1 LREAG
6 IDREKVYSILMK
18 KRQAGEAEPYGES
31 AGYGPGRSDYRSPA
45 GKSVVTP
52 ASLVKP
58 VGFSHGVAA
67 SGRFVFLAG
76 QIAVDSEGKLV
87 APGDV
92 VEQYRQVL
100 RNLQAVIDEAG
111 GQMSDIVK
119 LTMYVKDRDD
129 YRAHLKELGRVHK
142 DFFGSYYPATALVEI
157 SRFFEEGVL
166 IEIEGIAVLA

>member
-1 LREAG
+1 MSESRG
-6 IDREKVYSILMK
+6 KKVI
-18 KRQAGEAEPYGES
+18 
-31 AGYGPGRSDYRSPA
+31 
-45 GKSVVTP
+45 TP

-58 VGFSHGVAA
+58 VGFSHGVLAE
-67 SGRFVFLAG
+67 GRLVFLAG
-76 QIAVDSEGKLV
+76 QIAVDRDGKLV

-100 RNLQAVIDEAG
+100 RNLQAVVEEAD

-142 DFFGSYYPATALVEI
+142 EYFGTYYPATVLVEI

-166 IEIEGIAVLA
+166 IEVEGIAVLT